1 MENDPSWYTQ
11 RNKKDGSRSRETNM
25 AWYDRLLGRAPI
37 VDEEKLNPAQY
48 VISRNEGM
56 TIDSREVV
64 TNYRNAYEQLEIVN
78 RAVNM
83 IVDDVSEIPFAI
95 GEKIVGTTNVLKNI
109 RRSKVDLLINKE
121 PNPFQD
127 VSAFKRNLIID
138 LLIDGNIFIYFDGA
152 HLYHLPADKVRIYTD
167 DKTYVERYSYDNSID
182 YSPDEIIHI
191 KENSFN
197 SIYRGTPRLKP
208 AFRTMQLLGSMR
220 DFQDNFFKNGA
231 VPGLVLKSPN
241 TLSEKIKERM
251 LQAWVARYNPKSG
264 GRRPLFLDGGLE
276 VENLTEINFKELD
289 FQEGIKSNE
298 RIILEAMGIPSIL
311 MDGGNNANIRPNHRL
326 YYLETILPIV
336 KKVSCALERF
346 FGFSMSEDVTGIPA
360 LQPELRDQAA
370 YYATLVNTGILSAN
384 EAREAL
390 GKEPV
395 DGFDEPRVPANIAG
409 SATNPE
415 QGGRPTEAAPSEE
428 E

>member
-1 MENDPSWYTQ
+1 
-11 RNKKDGSRSRETNM
+11 M
-25 AWYDRLLGRAPI
+25 AWYDRLLGRNP
-37 VDEEKLNPAQY
+37 DTEEKLNPAQY
-48 VISRNEGM
+48 VISRNEGL
-56 TIDSREVV
+56 TVDSREVV

-83 IVDDVSEIPFAI
+83 IVDDVADIPYTLGNQTPGI
-95 GEKIVGTTNVLKNI
+95 SNIVKNI
-109 RRSKVDLLINKE
+109 RRSKVDLLINRE

-127 VSAFKRNLIID
+127 INSFKRNLIID
-138 LLIDGNIFIYFDGA
+138 LMIDGNIFIYFDGA
-152 HLYHLPADKVRIYTD
+152 HLYHLPADKVRIETDASTFIAKYT
-167 DKTYVERYSYDNSID
+167 YENSID
-182 YSPDEIIHI
+182 YSPNEIIHI

-197 SIYRGTPRLKP
+197 SIYRGVPRLKP
-208 AFRTMQLLGSMR
+208 AFRTMQLLSSMR
-220 DFQDNFFKNGA
+220 NFQDNFFKNGA

-251 LQAWVARYNPKSG
+251 LQAWVARYNPQSG

-276 VENLTEINFKELD
+276 VENLTEVNFKDLD

-298 RIILEAMGIPSIL
+298 RIILEAMGIPPIL
-311 MDGGNNANIRPNHRL
+311 LDGGNNANIRPNHRL

-336 KKVSCALERF
+336 RKLGYALERY
-346 FGFSMSEDVTGIPA
+346 FGFEVAEDVTGIPA

-370 YYATLVNTGILSAN
+370 YYATLVNTGIMSPN

-390 GKEPV
+390 GKDPV

-409 SATNPE
+409 SAANPE
-415 QGGRPTEAAPSEE
+415 EGGRPQQAAPSEE

>member
-1 MENDPSWYTQ
+1 
-11 RNKKDGSRSRETNM
+11 M
-25 AWYDRLLGRAPI
+25 AWYDRFLGRNS
-37 VDEEKLNPAQY
+37 EEKLNPSQY

-56 TIDSREVV
+56 TVESREVV
-64 TNYRNAYEQLEIVN
+64 TNYKNAYEQLEIVN

-83 IVDDVSEIPFAI
+83 IVDDVSEIPFAV
-95 GEKIVGTTNVLKNI
+95 GEKVLGATNIVKNI
-109 RRSKVDLLINKE
+109 RKSKVDLLLNKE

-127 VSAFKRNLIID
+127 ISSFKRNLIID

-152 HLYHLPADKVRIYTD
+152 HLYHLPADKVTIHTD
-167 DKTYVERYSYDNSID
+167 DKTYIERFSYDNSID
-182 YSPDEIIHI
+182 YSPNEIIHI

-197 SIYRGTPRLKP
+197 SIYRGVPRLKP

-298 RIILEAMGIPSIL
+298 RIILEAMGIPPIL
-311 MDGGNNANIRPNHRL
+311 LDGGNNANIRPNHRL
-326 YYLETILPIV
+326 YYLETVLPIV
-336 KKVSCALERF
+336 KKVNYALERF
-346 FGFSMSEDVTGIPA
+346 FGFSLNEDVTGIPA

-395 DGFDEPRVPANIAG
+395 AGFDEPRVPANIAG
-409 SATNPE
+409 SAVNPE
-415 QGGRPTEAAPSEE
+415 QGGRPEEAAPSEE

>member
-1 MENDPSWYTQ
+1 
-11 RNKKDGSRSRETNM
+11 M
-25 AWYDRLLGRAPI
+25 AWYDRFLGGNS
-37 VDEEKLNPAQY
+37 EEKLNPSQY

-56 TIDSREVV
+56 TVDSREIV

-83 IVDDVSEIPFAI
+83 IVDDVAEIPFAV
-95 GEKIVGTTNVLKNI
+95 GEKVLGTTNVVKNI
-109 RRSKVDLLINKE
+109 RRSKVDLLLNKE

-127 VSAFKRNLIID
+127 VSTFKRNLIID

-152 HLYHLPADKVRIYTD
+152 HMYHLPADKITIHTD
-167 DKTYVERYSYDNSID
+167 DKTYIERFSYDNSID
-182 YSPDEIIHI
+182 YSPNEIIHI

-197 SIYRGTPRLKP
+197 SIYRGVPRLKP
-208 AFRTMQLLGSMR
+208 AYRTMQLLSSMR
-220 DFQDNFFKNGA
+220 NFQDNFFKNGA

-241 TLSEKIKERM
+241 TLSEKVKERM
-251 LQAWVARYNPKSG
+251 MRAWSIRYNPTTG
-264 GRRPLFLDGGLE
+264 GKRPLILDGGLE
-276 VENLTEINFKELD
+276 VDALSKINFKELD
-289 FQEGIKSNE
+289 FSESIKSNE
-298 RIILEAMGIPSIL
+298 RIILEAMGIPPIL

-326 YYLETILPIV
+326 YYLETVLPVV
-336 KKVSCALERF
+336 KKVGYALERF
-346 FGFSMSEDVTGIPA
+346 FGFSLNEDVTGIPA

-409 SATNPE
+409 SAVNPE
-415 QGGRPTEAAPSEE
+415 QGGRPEEAAPSEE